1 VSILAGKVAVVTGA
15 SRGIGRVTA
24 DRLEEAGAKVACLAR
39 SLSDGSTDTRC
50 DVRCDVTREADV
62 HRAVEQ
68 VLAAFGP
75 PHIVIN
81 NAGAFLLKSLVQ
93 TTREEFAE
101 QVDVNLL
108 GPFLVLREFLPHLP
122 RDGTAHLV
130 TIGSVVDHCPYP
142 DNAAYGASKYGV
154 RGLHEVMS
162 EELRGSGI
170 RSTLISPGA
179 TDTKLWDALDP
190 DARGDVPNRKEMLLP
205 TDVADVVLFAVS
217 RPAHVNVEWIR
228 VLPAG

>member
-50 DVRCDVTREADV
+50 DVRCDVTQESDV
-62 HRAVEQ
+62 RRAVEQ
-68 VLAAFGP
+68 VVAAFGA

-81 NAGAFLLKSLVQ
+81 NAGAFLLKPLEQ

-108 GPFLVLREFLPHLP
+108 APFLVLREFLPHLA
-122 RDGTAHLV
+122 RDGTAHIV
-130 TIGSVVDHCPYP
+130 TIGSVVDHRPYP

-162 EELRGSGI
+162 EELRGSGV

-179 TDTKLWDALDP
+179 TDTKLWDSLDP

-205 TDVADVVLFAVS
+205 TDVADAVLFAVS